1 MNVLLANLSSL
12 AMATAHA
19 ADAVRKAYQTGRK
32 VEERV
37 KDALHSDEEE
47 VVIMKKSTW
56 IAILAAFAAVLGAF
70 IAVCVY
76 LRRREAE
83 LDEYE
88 QLLFSEDFSHE
99 EAGTE
104 EAAEELPEETSAPA
118 DEAAGEEEAAGESA
132 GELAEEA

>member
-19 ADAVRKAYQTGRK
+19 ADAVRKAYQTGKK
-32 VEERV
+32 VEDRV

-47 VVIMKKSTW
+47 VVIMRKSTW
-56 IAILAAFAAVLGAF
+56 IAILAAFAAVVGAL

-99 EAGTE
+99 EAETDAAPE
-104 EAAEELPEETSAPA
+104 EAAAA
-118 DEAAGEEEAAGESA
+118 DAAREDTAEAAAEEPSEDDEEEV
-132 GELAEEA
+132 